1 MKKLSIGLL
10 PLVLVTTQVPKADA
24 HLGRTDSNGG
34 HYRWTNCKMGVKF
47 RRVITNGLG
56 SSKTLPKP
64 STSTPA
70 KPATVSASV
79 YLNCVKQSYNQ
90 SAYIITAQPP
100 FQ

>member
-10 PLVLVTTQVPKADA
+10 PLVLVTTQVPKVDA
-24 HLGRTDSNGG
+24 HPGRTDSNGG
-34 HYRWTNCKMGVKF
+34 HYRWTNCKMEVKF

-56 SSKTLPKP
+56 SSKTLSKP
-64 STSTPA
+64 STS

-79 YLNCVKQSYNQ
+79 YLNCGKQSYNL
-90 SAYIITAQPP
+90 SAYIITAQHP